1 MSEKKILIVDFDQKS
16 LDSLFELFESYKIK
30 IVKASDGLSGY
41 EKFKSE
47 KPDLV
52 LLEAMLPK
60 MHGFDLSLKI
70 FQESKGQVPVVIITG
85 IYKGSQYKNEALRSF
100 GASDYFE
107 KPFDE
112 NKLVDSVLSLLSE
125 EEDIEEELPSPE
137 SVIENLT
144 EMIKDDSFLNKRG
157 KNSSNKE
164 E

>member
-1 MSEKKILIVDFDQKS
+1 MPEKKILIADYDPHS
-16 LDSLFELFESYKIK
+16 LDYLAKLFEPHKLKI
-30 IVKASDGLSGY
+30 IKATDGFSAY

-52 LLEAMLPK
+52 LIEAMLPK
-60 MHGFDLSLKI
+60 LHGFDLTLKI
-70 FQESKGQVPVVIITG
+70 FQETKGQIPVVIVTG
-85 IYKGSQYKNEALRSF
+85 VYKGPQYKNEALRSF

-125 EEDIEEELPSPE
+125 EEEIEEELPSPD

-144 EMIKDDSFLNKRG
+144 QMIKNNSFQSKRE
-157 KNSSNKE
+157 KASEKKR
-164 E
+164 